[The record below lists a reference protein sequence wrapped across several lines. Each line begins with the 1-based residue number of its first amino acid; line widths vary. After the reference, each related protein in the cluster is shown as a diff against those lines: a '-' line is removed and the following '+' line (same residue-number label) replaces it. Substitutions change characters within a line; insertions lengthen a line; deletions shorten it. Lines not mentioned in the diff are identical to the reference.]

1 MPSVFSTIRQ
11 DSLACRTTFGG
22 GLLNGDTQKAVMGS
36 IPRDRAGMA
45 SGIST
50 TARFSGILLGF
61 ATLSAVLATFAA
73 TTRTAGVCAVAARAC
88 APALRF
94 ANLVFAGDEAG
105 AVALLPSALAAQAL
119 QLAHRGYAAGFAA
132 ALLVAVL
139 LVAVLLVAA
148 LIGAIGCL
156 LVAALMRPAASR
168 VVAPTRPAAEVSHPI
183 AQIVELHK

>member
-1 MPSVFSTIRQ
+1 MPPVFSTIRQ

-22 GLLNGDTQKAVMGS
+22 GLLNGDTHKAVMGS

-45 SGIST
+45 SRIST

-61 ATLSAVLATFAA
+61 ATLSTVLATFAA
-73 TTRTAGVCAVAARAC
+73 STRTAGVCAVAAGAC
-88 APALRF
+88 ALAPRF
-94 ANLVFAGDEAG
+94 ANLVVAGDEAG
-105 AVALLPSALAAQAL
+105 AVALLASALVAQAL
-119 QLAHRGYAAGFAA
+119 QLAHRGYEAGFAA

-139 LVAVLLVAA
+139 RVAA